1 MADRRHGSDD
11 GRKWFLPAVIV
22 AVVAG
27 GIFILATQEFG
38 GQQGGNISQTTNPT
52 NAPGTSKRP

>member
-1 MADRRHGSDD
+1 MGAMVPTLGMA
-11 GRKWFLPAVIV
+11 AVI
-22 AVVAG
+22 AG
-27 GIFILATQEFG
+27 GLLMHATQEFG